1 MAGFANVAAVAF
13 ALGAC
18 SALADTLP
26 SPADPSRIEPLDQ
39 QPVPERPPAK
49 IVIPEVKSSITV
61 PDAAK
66 QLNFTLQRVTLM
78 ASLLLPKTKRQNLS
92 ALSDRDVR
100 WQACG

>member
-1 MAGFANVAAVAF
+1 MAKRKQCMQCMTGFANVAAVAF

-39 QPVPERPPAK
+39 QSVPERPPAK

-66 QLNFTLQRVTLM
+66 QLTFTLQRVKIDGVT
-78 ASLLLPKTKRQNLS
+78 AFTENEVAKSISPI
-92 ALSDRDVR
+92 
-100 WQACG
+100 